1 MIRLRVKG
9 LMLERLLDRALEK
22 GAQFKSVVRE
32 GPRTISVDTDE
43 RGFKALTELCERFS
57 IQYEVVEMRG
67 AEAFRRLAKRRWTLL
82 PGILLC
88 AILLFLYTQRIWRID
103 VLFAGD
109 RPVEF
114 SEADVLG
121 MLAAMDVVPGME
133 KRGLDTDVLMLDLS
147 AKSEEFS
154 FVGARVKGVRLLV
167 EVAPSLKAPEI
178 YDLDYARDLVASA
191 DGIVVS
197 VTPEAGV
204 AAVKP
209 GDIVRRGDVL
219 IRGEERVT
227 RDATRG
233 IAARGE
239 VIARTWA
246 TAELEA
252 DTHIV
257 QRVLTGRESTG
268 SVLSLLQWSI
278 PLKEAPPLSPAEV
291 ETEYLPVGGMFLPL
305 MIVRTTERE
314 YEERA
319 VPKDEAALRELLR
332 EQAFALTD
340 AEIAGYGE
348 EVRQIVDKW
357 IDYSMIEE
365 GRLRA
370 RAVVEIH
377 RDIAATRE
385 EIARSKQ

>member
-178 YDLDYARDLVASA
+178 YDPDYARDLVAKA

-197 VTPEAGV
+197 VTAQVGV

-227 RDATRG
+227 REASRG

-252 DTHIV
+252 DTHTV
-257 QRVLTGRESTG
+257 VRALTGREGTG

-278 PLKEAPPLSPAEV
+278 PLQEAAPLSPVEV

-370 RAVVEIH
+370 
-377 RDIAATRE
+377 
-385 EIARSKQ
+385 